1 MEITLGSKEKGKDCL
16 TSKCKRDH
24 KELFHYYALRFIFN
38 KIMEIINKIMPL
50 SSNQG
55 LISRH

>member
-1 MEITLGSKEKGKDCL
+1 MEITLGLKEKGKDCL
-16 TSKCKRDH
+16 TSKCKTDH
-24 KELFHYYALRFIFN
+24 KELFHYYALRFILATEF
-38 KIMEIINKIMPL
+38 NKIMPL

>member
-1 MEITLGSKEKGKDCL
+1 MEITLGSKEKEKDCL
-16 TSKCKRDH
+16 TSKCKTDH
-24 KELFHYYALRFIFN
+24 KELFHYYALRFILAT
-38 KIMEIINKIMPL
+38 ELNKIMPL

>member
-24 KELFHYYALRFIFN
+24 NELFHYNALRFILATELN
-38 KIMEIINKIMPL
+38 MIMPL

-55 LISRH
+55 LISRY